1 MSQKESLTLAKDMIE
16 LQSKEL
22 GYSGKWLKAAE
33 GSVAD
38 EMVLADPFFTP
49 DAYLNPKSYPTKIMF
64 SEVTTTTTLS
74 GSAWRITSIGSFT
87 AGAVL
92 GFGYSAYKSI
102 TDGIDWTRN
111 ATKDI
116 ASAANDSFCWLK
128 NGGYMVCDGKF
139 FTTLTE
145 RLVANKTDNKYYYND
160 SGRIPMDGQLFT
172 LDTDIIK
179 E

>member
-1 MSQKESLTLAKDMIE
+1 MIK
-16 LQSKEL
+16 LNQRQT
-22 GYSGKWLKAAE
+22 GYAGMWLRPLE
-33 GSVAD
+33 GSVAN
-38 EMVLADPFFTP
+38 ELELADPFFTP

-102 TDGIDWTRN
+102 TDGIDWTRG

-145 RLVANKTDNKYYYND
+145 RLVENKTDNKYYYDD